1 MAAVDSKIS
10 ISKTAKMRRDAIA
23 YFNLLKDKV
32 KAEDVDK
39 VRKLLRY
46 KKKGPLANIWGK
58 VTDLWVVASDKN
70 IPFAQKA
77 GPIAALL
84 YVVMPIDL
92 IPDAFPFAGLIDDAA
107 VVGYVVSTLVNKI
120 RPGDKSQTSH
130 HQA

>member
-1 MAAVDSKIS
+1 MATIH
-10 ISKTAKMRRDAIA
+10 SKTSLSRSAKMRRDAIA
-23 YFNLLKDKV
+23 YFNRVKAQV

-39 VRKLLRY
+39 IRKVLRY

-58 VTDLWVVASDKN
+58 VSDLWAVANDKD
-70 IPFAQKA
+70 IAFAQKA

-107 VVGYVVSTLVNKI
+107 VVGYVVSTLAAKI
-120 RPGDKSQTSH
+120 SPGKKPK
-130 HQA
+130 ANPK